1 MIRVLLVLKHAWLEI
16 RKQLHP
22 RAVFVL
28 LVGGKPVRE
37 HVMLNVLGFMLIYMM
52 LFGFRHVCDG
62 VTLFS
67 LPAAAGAAATAV
79 SNVGPGLA
87 ELGPVE
93 HFGDVPW
100 QGHLI
105 LTFLMLVGRL
115 EIYTVLLLFH
125 PALWKR

>member
-1 MIRVLLVLKHAWLEI
+1 
-16 RKQLHP
+16 
-22 RAVFVL
+22 
-28 LVGGKPVRE
+28 
-37 HVMLNVLGFMLIYMM
+37 MLNVLGFVLIYMM
-52 LFGFRHVCDG
+52 LFGVGTFAMASLG
-62 VTLFS
+62 LS

-93 HFGDVPW
+93 NFGGLPW

-105 LTFLMLVGRL
+105 LAFLMLVGRL